1 MHPIGPAPAAPY
13 PEGMGPLAFFVYLQL
28 LDFLTT
34 VLFLRLGL
42 REAGWVTGA
51 LMQHGALVGLLGA
64 KFAAIVIAGAAV
76 YYQKGRALRW
86 ANLGYCGVVVWNLVA
101 MIAARTV

>member
-1 MHPIGPAPAAPY
+1 
-13 PEGMGPLAFFVYLQL
+13 MGPLAFFVYLQL

-34 VLFLRLGL
+34 LLFLRLGL

-51 LMQHGALVGLLGA
+51 LMRHGPLLGLVGA
-64 KFAAIVIAGAAV
+64 KLAAV
-76 YYQKGRALRW
+76 LIAVTAVHYQKGRALRW

-101 MIAARTV
+101 MIAARPA